1 MSILWCGLCR
11 NNVLLAETGLHDD
24 GPADKL
30 KKSILKKKPTAG
42 WEFAEAFPRTS
53 HHAVKL
59 HVYEARD
66 LVWSA
71 TCIYEGD
78 ASSLAKGFLEKII
91 LMTEPLRPELKDGGE
106 LSAQQML
113 SPMLDQRMTAANSQ
127 GRVAMISDRVAE
139 VKGIMNDNINVMLEN
154 HARIDHLEGQSQ
166 QLLQGASQFKK
177 ATNKL
182 KRFYLMQNAKF
193 GAAAGTAVTVGT
205 AAVAV
210 PTIGAA
216 AGTGVGWGVGLGIAA
231 TAGVATGV
239 ATTVSRNKKS
249 SEEAASSSSSAR

>member
-193 GAAAGTAVTVGT
+193 GAAAGTAV
-205 AAVAV
+205 
-210 PTIGAA
+210 GADL
-216 AGTGVGWGVGLGIAA
+216 GVNEPVDRPYARGSTPPPGDAPAPKAFSQGAA
-231 TAGVATGV
+231 TA
-239 ATTVSRNKKS
+239 
-249 SEEAASSSSSAR
+249 SAHHVDRQRAGRRFHR